1 MNDLLSIS
9 PETAALT
16 ENVNLVSFKTSEG
29 VELRATPLRL
39 LPQSVTFEIYNPLT
53 APRVSEL
60 LADFK
65 ILAGDRPVYSDKATV
80 SSVVSHGS
88 ITVCAVALQG
98 SWLDVNLFASGDP
111 GKNLAPAFSAL
122 VNRWEKFHQ
131 ILPEYKLAVADIQS
145 FFQELRLWLD
155 QVELGIRGLPAGERA
170 QTEKS
175 VVLKIAKLA
184 EPVFANLFERF
195 EIVAATVPP
204 ELIAIHGTFCRRQ
217 LHPFLMAS
225 PFMHRITAK
234 PLGYAGDYEMVNMIL
249 RDSCEGGSLFAK
261 LLNVFILAAPPA
273 EAHRNRVKYLV
284 KRLTEETCRM
294 MSQRRVC
301 RIYNLGCGPAGEI
314 QHFIAH
320 HEFSDWASFT
330 LLDADDETLAYTGGL
345 LEKIKRKHQRR
356 TPVRLIKKS
365 VHNLLR
371 PSGKSTKPDDQYDF
385 IYSAGLFDY
394 LNDRAGRTVI
404 EIAYEQLAPGGL
416 LLITNV
422 EALNPIRNIMEHFY
436 EWYLIY
442 RSGVQLGALADGL
455 PSDAEVAV
463 RADITSVN
471 IFLEVRKPLSP
482 P

>member
-1 MNDLLSIS
+1 MNDSLAIS
-9 PETAALT
+9 PDTTALAD
-16 ENVNLVSFKTSEG
+16 NVNLVSFKTNEG

-39 LPQSVTFEIYNPLT
+39 LPQSVTFEIYNPLV

-65 ILAGDRPVYSDKATV
+65 ILAGERPVYSDKATV
-80 SSVVSHGS
+80 SSVVSHGPVT
-88 ITVCAVALQG
+88 ICEVALKG
-98 SWLDVNLFASGDP
+98 EWLDENLFVPGDP
-111 GKNLAPAFSAL
+111 EKVLPPAFKAL
-122 VNRWEKFHQ
+122 VARWEKFYRIQ
-131 ILPEYKLAVADIQS
+131 PEYKLAVADIQS

-155 QVELGIRGLPAGERA
+155 QVELGVRALSAIERSQAERA
-170 QTEKS
+170 IVFK
-175 VVLKIAKLA
+175 LAKLA

-195 EIVAATVPP
+195 ELVAAKIPS
-204 ELIAIHGTFCRRQ
+204 ELVATHGSYCRQQ

-225 PFMHRITAK
+225 PFMHRIFAK

-249 RDSCEGGSLFAK
+249 RDPVEGDSLFAK
-261 LLNVFILAAPPA
+261 LLNVFILAASPA

-284 KRLTEETCRM
+284 KRLTEETSRM
-294 MSQRRVC
+294 MAQRRVC

-314 QHFIAH
+314 QQFIGH
-320 HEFSDWASFT
+320 HDFSDWASFT
-330 LLDADDETLAYTGGL
+330 LLDADDETLAYTSGL
-345 LEKIKRKHQRR
+345 LEKIKRRNNRR
-356 TPVRLIKKS
+356 TPVKVVKKS

-371 PSGKSTKPDDQYDF
+371 PSGKKIQPADEFDF

-436 EWYLIY
+436 EGYLIY
-442 RSGVQLGALADGL
+442 RSGPQLGTLAAGL
-455 PSDAEVAV
+455 PSDAEVNV
-463 RADITSVN
+463 RADVTSVN

-482 P
+482 T